1 MDTPEA
7 RYDQLT
13 DRVGTLYD
21 EGLQRVALDLLD
33 AADPGLEPWSAEL
46 AHLRACLLGSLGE
59 STEALATLQQAS
71 DAGGWWEEG
80 ILTEDDDLAAL
91 QYLPAFQRLVELS
104 RSRRVTSQ
112 DQPLIRLPSGDADS
126 VTRPRGVVVALHGA
140 GQRASH
146 AMRDWS
152 GVLEAGYALVG
163 VESSQLMSPMYR
175 TWPDPVEAVKDI
187 SRALEQLPAELRG
200 LPLIAAGFSAG
211 GRVALN
217 WAVEADPVPADG
229 VVVLAPAL
237 REVPEKAQGPLSPA
251 TVLIGTEDE
260 LLEVVEAAEEQLAAL
275 GLTVERLPRLGHEFP
290 PDFAPQLWITR

>member
-13 DRVGTLYD
+13 DRVSTLYD
-21 EGLQRVALDLLD
+21 EGLQQLALDLLA
-33 AADPGLEPWSAEL
+33 AADPGLEAWTAEL

-59 STEALATLQQAS
+59 STEALATLQRAS
-71 DAGGWWEEG
+71 DAGAWWEAS
-80 ILTEDDDLAAL
+80 ILTDDDDLTAL

-104 RSRRVTSQ
+104 RSRRVAAQ
-112 DQPLIRLPSGDADS
+112 DAPAIALPSGN
-126 VTRPRGVVVALHGA
+126 PGGVVVALHGA

-152 GVLEAGYALVG
+152 GVLELGYALVG

-175 TWPDPVEAVKDI
+175 TWPDPAESAKDI
-187 SRALEQLPAELRG
+187 GRALDQLPAQLRG

-211 GRVALN
+211 GRAALN
-217 WAVEADPVPADG
+217 WAVAGDPVRADG

-237 REVPEKAQGPLSPA
+237 RALPEKAQGLLSPA
-251 TVLIGTEDE
+251 TVLIGTDDD
-260 LLEVVEAAEEQLAAL
+260 LLEVVDGAEAQLAAL
-275 GLTVERLPRLGHEFP
+275 GLTVERLPGLGHEFP
-290 PDFAPQLWITR
+290 QDFADRLAKSLPSCG